1 MDEHDQQMEQFDLDE
16 IMREFGSPKP
26 AAPEE
31 AAPGDV
37 PAEPPATEASAP
49 EAPAPEETAQ
59 EAPAPEEAVQQTPAP
74 EESAQPENPAPDA
87 QATPDTQPAEQ
98 AAQPEA
104 DTASPMTGDTVRLQ
118 SLSDVRGSEKP
129 PREEAPAAPEPEAP
143 AEPAVEPFSENWEPE
158 YDEPIGPYV
167 PPQPIVFRPRSRLRE
182 LKRQLIAGPEKRYYE
197 LSERGTGKLQLAI
210 LLCLLLTALSA
221 AVYVLFATGIIPQSR
236 LKLTVF
242 LQFFTML
249 LCALLGCFQLLAGVT
264 DLFRGHFTLNTMLV
278 LTFFACC
285 VDGVAGLWQ
294 ARVPCCAAFGLEIA
308 MSLWQAYEKRITEQ
322 GQMDTMRKA
331 VRLDSVA
338 AAPDYPGG
346 TRAFLRGEGQ
356 VAHFMDT
363 YAETPRPE
371 KRQML
376 FALIASCV
384 SVVLGV
390 VAGVLHGTFF
400 GIQVLS
406 VSLLAALPATAF
418 IAVSRPLAVLERRL
432 HRVGAVLCGWQGVE
446 GLRGE
451 AVFPVGHEDLFPAG
465 AAVINGVKFYGDRDT
480 DQIVAYTAAL
490 IRADGGGLSPLFA
503 QLLESRNGRHYDA
516 ENLQRYGNGGI
527 GGEVDGEPVLVG
539 VRSFM
544 KEMGVEI
551 PDGTRVSEG
560 VYIAI
565 DGELCGLFALTYHRV
580 KSAASGLSA
589 LCGCRKLHP
598 TLVSNDFV
606 LTDAFI
612 RERFGVNTR
621 RITFPPQSDRPE
633 LAAAALPED
642 AQALA
647 LTTSTGLDAP
657 AYAVAGARAAHTAC
671 RVGVIVH
678 MLAGALGLVM
688 MGVLAVLGRADLL
701 TPGNL
706 FLYQLVWAL
715 PGLLISEWAR
725 SV

>member
-31 AAPGDV
+31 TAPEETENV
-37 PAEPPATEASAP
+37 PAEPAAP
-49 EAPAPEETAQ
+49 EDAAPEETAPETPVQ
-59 EAPAPEEAVQQTPAP
+59 EAPAQEEATQQEAAQPETPAP
-74 EESAQPENPAPDA
+74 DTPSA
-87 QATPDTQPAEQ
+87 PDTQPAEQ
-98 AAQPEA
+98 S
-104 DTASPMTGDTVRLQ
+104 DTASPMKGDTVRLQ
-118 SLSDVRGSEKP
+118 SLSDVHGSEKP
-129 PREEAPAAPEPEAP
+129 PREEVPAAPGPEAP
-143 AEPAVEPFSENWEPE
+143 AAPAVEPFSENWEPE
-158 YDEPIGPYV
+158 YDEPIGQYV
-167 PPQPIVFRPRSRLRE
+167 PPQPIIFRPRSRLRE

-221 AVYVLFATGIIPQSR
+221 AVYLLFATGIIPQSR

-249 LCALLGCFQLLAGVT
+249 LCALLGCFQLIEGVT
-264 DLFRGHFTLNTMLV
+264 DLFHGHYTLNTMLV
-278 LTFFACC
+278 LTFLACC
-285 VDGVAGLWQ
+285 VDGIAGLWQ
-294 ARVPCCAAFGLEIA
+294 ARIPCCAAFGLEIA
-308 MSLWQAYEKRITEQ
+308 MSLWQTYEKRITEQ

-371 KRQML
+371 KRQRL
-376 FALIASCV
+376 FALIASGIAAA
-384 SVVLGV
+384 LGI
-390 VAGVLHGTFF
+390 VAGVLHGAFF

-418 IAVSRPLAVLERRL
+418 ITVSRPLAVLERRL
-432 HRVGAVLCGWQGVE
+432 HRVGAVLCGWQGIE

-451 AVFPVGHEDLFPAG
+451 AVFPIGHEDLFPAG

-490 IRADGGGLSPLFA
+490 IRADNGGLSPLFA
-503 QLLESRNGRHYDA
+503 QLLESRNARHYDA

-527 GGEVDGEPVLVG
+527 GGEVDGESVLVG

-551 PDGTRVSEG
+551 PEGTRVSEG
-560 VYIAI
+560 VYTAI

-621 RITFPPQSDRPE
+621 RITFPPQSDRQE
-633 LAAAALPED
+633 LASAALPED
-642 AQALA
+642 APALA
-647 LTTSTGLDAP
+647 LTTSTGLDAS

-671 RVGVIVH
+671 RAGVIVH
-678 MLAGALGLVM
+678 MLAGAVGLAM